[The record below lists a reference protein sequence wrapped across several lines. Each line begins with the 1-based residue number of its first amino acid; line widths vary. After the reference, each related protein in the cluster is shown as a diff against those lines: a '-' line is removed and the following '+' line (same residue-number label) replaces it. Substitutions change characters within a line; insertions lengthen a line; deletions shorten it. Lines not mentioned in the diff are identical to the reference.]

1 MKFNKRANR
10 NHNYT
15 NLVHEQDFFLEVAQ
29 DSEAGSIVNITGQG
43 NVQAGDTI
51 TIQLQIVEVEYYS
64 DSPDMWRA
72 KLST

>member
-1 MKFNKRANR
+1 M
-10 NHNYT
+10 
-15 NLVHEQDFFLEVAQ
+15 EVAQ

-51 TIQLQIVEVEYYS
+51 TIQLQVVEVEYYS